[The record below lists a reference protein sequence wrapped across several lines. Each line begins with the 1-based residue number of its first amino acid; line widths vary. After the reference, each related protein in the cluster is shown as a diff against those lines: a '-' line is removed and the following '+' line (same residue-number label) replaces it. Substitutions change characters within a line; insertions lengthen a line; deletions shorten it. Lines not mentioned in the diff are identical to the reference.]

1 MKMQYCKA
9 GRNFYISCAAITTI
23 TLSGCASGPPISAYY
38 APSKAISIPAI
49 NVQST
54 ADIGQT
60 IIAKANVTR
69 IPAIKLPTPVAENIN
84 FTSVTRIQPGPLPL
98 SATSDAGKYYRDVTT
113 QYGGIFVPNDSSNP
127 AVIYLAPQAGNYGKI
142 PVNGIENTEIEQWGK
157 DSFKRELIY
166 SGLSQNTISIS
177 YREFI
182 DNIARPAFSQE
193 LKYDLSQGTTIGYK
207 GARFEV
213 VKATNTELVYR
224 VLKPLD

>member
-1 MKMQYCKA
+1 MDYKKFGRKA
-9 GRNFYISCAAITTI
+9 LFSCTAFASIAM
-23 TLSGCASGPPISAYY
+23 SGCASGPPITAYY
-38 APSKAISIPAI
+38 APSKDISIPAV

-60 IIAKANVTR
+60 IIAKANVAK
-69 IPAIKLPTPVAENIN
+69 IPAIKLAAPVAENIN
-84 FTSVTRIQPGPLPL
+84 LTSVTRIQTGPLPL
-98 SATSDAGKYYRDVTT
+98 SATSDAGKYYRDATT
-113 QYGGIFVPNDSSNP
+113 QYGGIFIPSDSSKP
-127 AVIYLAPQAGNYGKI
+127 AVIYLAPLAGNYGKI
-142 PVNGIENTEIEQWGK
+142 PVSGISHTEIEQWGK

-166 SGLSQNTISIS
+166 SGVSQNTISIS
-177 YREFI
+177 YREFS

-213 VKATNTELVYR
+213 IKATNTELVYK